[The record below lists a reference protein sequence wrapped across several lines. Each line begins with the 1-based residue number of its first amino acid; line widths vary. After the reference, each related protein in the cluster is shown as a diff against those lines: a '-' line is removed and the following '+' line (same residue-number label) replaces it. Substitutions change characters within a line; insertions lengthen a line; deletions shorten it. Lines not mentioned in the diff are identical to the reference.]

1 MKKYRKQLCRTAGAV
16 LMGISVKNI
25 YEPTG
30 MVTGGFSGLAILA
43 NAGLGIPLWLTNII
57 LNIPLFV
64 ITAYFMGKNIVI
76 NSLSATLVY
85 SLAVAVMPNMNLL
98 DGDLFLSCVLGGMI
112 MGAGLGLIIYSG
124 GSSGGVDMLSILVHH
139 KNNRIP
145 VAWAMFL
152 VDAVII
158 IMGGVLFGWVKAI
171 YSVISAW
178 IASFITGKIIDGP
191 DYSKACIII
200 SRKSYEISQRIMREI
215 GRGVT
220 GIDGKGLFSNKKE
233 LILFCVSSTHEM
245 TAIREIVFEVDKNA
259 FMTVSNVSEVFGEG
273 FVKK

>member
-1 MKKYRKQLCRTAGAV
+1 MKKYRKQLYRIAGAV

-30 MVTGGFSGLAILA
+30 LVTGGFSGLAILA
-43 NAGLGIPLWLTNII
+43 NAGFGMPLWLTNII
-57 LNIPLFV
+57 LNIPLFA
-64 ITAYFMGKNIVI
+64 ITAYFMGKNIVL

-85 SLAVAVMPNMNLL
+85 SLAVAVVPHINFL

-112 MGAGLGLIIYSG
+112 MGAGLGLIIHSG

-139 KNNRIP
+139 KNSRVPI
-145 VAWAMFL
+145 AWAMFCA
-152 VDAVII
+152 DAVII
-158 IMGGVLFGWVKAI
+158 ILGGVLFGWVKAV
-171 YSVISAW
+171 YSVISVW
-178 IASFITGKIIDGP
+178 ISSFITGKIIDGP

-200 SRKSYEISQRIMREI
+200 SRKSHEISRRIMSEI
-215 GRGVT
+215 ERGVT
-220 GIDGKGLFSNKKE
+220 GIDGKGLYSNRKE
-233 LILFCVSSTHEM
+233 LILFCVSSRHEM
-245 TAIREIVFEVDKNA
+245 TAIREMVFEVDPDA